1 MSLSEACLRCLDFC
15 WQHGFKAFFSFLII
29 LASPNPST
37 VLTFCWQVLVQS
49 PFFRQSWRHQNEISL
64 PPHPTPPTPLAQVKL
79 SKVRSWC
86 VGPYLSIYLS
96 ILSIYLSILS
106 VCQSVGR
113 SVCLSVCRPV
123 GFSDCRSF
131 GLAVGQSACLS
142 VCRSLVFLLSLV
154 HSFIPIV
161 VAHR

>member
-15 WQHGFKAFFSFLII
+15 WQHGFKAFFSLPHNPGFPKSEHCLDFL
-29 LASPNPST
+29 LAGVGSKPIFQTKLAAPERNQHSA
-37 VLTFCWQVLVQS
+37 
-49 PFFRQSWRHQNEISL
+49 
-64 PPHPTPPTPLAQVKL
+64 PPHPPTPLAQVKL

-113 SVCLSVCRPV
+113 SVCLSVCR
-123 GFSDCRSF
+123 
-131 GLAVGQSACLS
+131 LS
-142 VCRSLVFLLSLV
+142 VFRTVGLSVSRSVSLPVCPSVGLWSSYYHLCILS
-154 HSFIPIV
+154 FYCCCT
-161 VAHR
+161 